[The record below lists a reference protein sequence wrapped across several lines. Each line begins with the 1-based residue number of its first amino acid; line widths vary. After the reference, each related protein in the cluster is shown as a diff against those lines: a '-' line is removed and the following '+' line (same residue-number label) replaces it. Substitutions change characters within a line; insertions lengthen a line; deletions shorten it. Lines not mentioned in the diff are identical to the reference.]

1 MNARW
6 LQRLWPIASL
16 LALCLLIPAA
26 EWLWLGQESRFLTPA
41 NLAAIIRQTAAITIM
56 AVGMTM
62 VMVAGGVDLS
72 VGSTVGVAAVSG
84 ALVMA
89 QGSVTAGVAVALI
102 AGALCGWLNGLIIT
116 WLRIPPFIVTLG
128 TMGIYRGVAL
138 LLSGGT
144 AISGLPAGAGW
155 LAEAHV
161 AGLLPVPLLLVAG
174 AALVMHGLLTHTTL
188 GRHSYASGSSAEAAR
203 YAGVNV
209 DRIRHIGY
217 TLLGLLCGLAGAL
230 DVARTVTGQPNA
242 GETYELN
249 VIAAVVIGGGSL
261 TGGQGTVAGTL
272 IGALIM
278 GVLANGGNLLQVSP
292 FIQKIVIGM
301 VIILAVTA
309 DTLRRRREGQP

>member
-1 MNARW
+1 MTLRW
-6 LQRLWPIASL
+6 MQRLWPVASL
-16 LALCLLIPAA
+16 LALCVLIPAA
-26 EWLWLGQESRFLTPA
+26 EWLWLGHESRFLTPA
-41 NLAAIIRQTAAITIM
+41 NFAAIIRQTAAITIM

-72 VGSTVGVAAVSG
+72 VGSVVGVAAVSG
-84 ALVMA
+84 SLAMV
-89 QGSVTAGVAVALI
+89 QGSVAMGMTVAL
-102 AGALCGWLNGLIIT
+102 AVGALCGWLNGVATT

-144 AISGLPAGAGW
+144 AVTGLPPGAGW

-161 AGLLPVPLLLVAG
+161 ADVLPVPLLLVVG
-174 AALVMHGLLTHTTL
+174 VSLVMHVLLTQTML
-188 GRHSYASGSSAEAAR
+188 GRHSYAAGSSAEAAR

-209 DRIRHIGY
+209 ERTRQMGY
-217 TLLGLLCGLAGAL
+217 ALLGVLCGLAGAL
-230 DVARTVTGQPNA
+230 DLARTVTGQPNA

-272 IGALIM
+272 VGALIM

-292 FIQKIVIGM
+292 FVQKIIIGA

-309 DTLRRRREGQP
+309 DEVRRRQGRL

>member
-1 MNARW
+1 MTARW
-6 LQRLWPIASL
+6 RHRLWPVASL
-16 LALCLLIPAA
+16 VTLCLLIPAA
-26 EWLWLGQESRFLTPA
+26 EWLWLGQDSRFLTPV

-56 AVGMTM
+56 AIGMTM

-72 VGSTVGVAAVSG
+72 VGSIVGVAAVSG
-84 ALVMA
+84 ALAMA
-89 QGSVTAGVAVALI
+89 HGSVAAGVTLALTVGAV
-102 AGALCGWLNGLIIT
+102 CGWLNGLATT

-144 AISGLPAGAGW
+144 AVTGLPSGAGW

-161 AGLLPVPLLLVAG
+161 VGVIPVPLLLVVG
-174 AALVMHGLLTHTTL
+174 AALVMHALLTQTTL
-188 GRHSYASGSSAEAAR
+188 GRHSYAAGSSAEAAR
-203 YAGVNV
+203 YAGVDV
-209 DRIRHIGY
+209 DRTRQIGY
-217 TLLGLLCGLAGAL
+217 ALLGLLCGVAGAL
-230 DVARTVTGQPNA
+230 DLARTVTGQPNA

-292 FIQKIVIGM
+292 FVQKIVIGTI
-301 VIILAVTA
+301 IILAVTA
-309 DTLRRRREGQP
+309 DDMRRRREGRQ